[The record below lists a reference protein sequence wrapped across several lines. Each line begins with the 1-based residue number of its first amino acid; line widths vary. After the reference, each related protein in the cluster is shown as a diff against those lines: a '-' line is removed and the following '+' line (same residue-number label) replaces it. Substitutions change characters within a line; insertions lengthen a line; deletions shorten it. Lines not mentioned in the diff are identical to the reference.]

1 MLPIEICVEDRK
13 KNGHRNTYQRSLK
26 GDVTR
31 NGFSATQCCN
41 VGQFCNHW
49 KHCRNNVLTLCCA
62 KNCHCESS
70 GVTSPLK
77 YYIKSNIRLKRSKIN
92 YNASVLDNTAK
103 RKTADAKCIALPVI
117 LLGHLFCV
125 RPPHRP

>member
-41 VGQFCNHW
+41 VGTILQPLETLSQQCFNA
-49 KHCRNNVLTLCCA
+49 VLC
-62 KNCHCESS
+62 
-70 GVTSPLK
+70 
-77 YYIKSNIRLKRSKIN
+77 
-92 YNASVLDNTAK
+92 
-103 RKTADAKCIALPVI
+103 
-117 LLGHLFCV
+117 
-125 RPPHRP
+125 

>member
-1 MLPIEICVEDRK
+1 MDIGIPIKGHLKVMLHATVLAQHSVARLE
-13 KNGHRNTYQRSLK
+13 QR
-26 GDVTR
+26 
-31 NGFSATQCCN
+31 
-41 VGQFCNHW
+41 CNHW
-49 KHCRNNVLTLCCA
+49 KHCHNNVLTLCCA

-103 RKTADAKCIALPVI
+103 RTETADAKCIALPVT

-125 RPPHRP
+125 HPPHRP

>member
-13 KNGHRNTYQRSLK
+13 KMDIGIPIKGHLK
-26 GDVTR
+26 VMLHETVLVQH
-31 NGFSATQCCN
+31 SVAMLEQ
-41 VGQFCNHW
+41 VCNHW

-70 GVTSPLK
+70 SLTSPLK
-77 YYIKSNIRLKRSKIN
+77 YYIKSNMRLRRSKIN

>member
-1 MLPIEICVEDRK
+1 MDIGIPIK
-13 KNGHRNTYQRSLK
+13 GHLK
-26 GDVTR
+26 VTLH
-31 NGFSATQCCN
+31 ATVLAQHS
-41 VGQFCNHW
+41 VARLEHW
-49 KHCRNNVLTLCCA
+49 KHYHNNVLTLCCA

-77 YYIKSNIRLKRSKIN
+77 YYIKSNIRLKRCEIN

-103 RKTADAKCIALPVI
+103 RKTADAKCIALPVT